1 MRPSPSTRAPHEHGL
16 GRWAAPRLGLLAA
29 VLASGCFALD
39 WELKPSAP
47 DASVAEAGAVDASV
61 ADASEAGEVDDAAGR
76 VIDAAPPPGCSL
88 AESRDPGRNV
98 EKCVTDADLFVSAAA
113 PASGVGTRAS
123 PLQTLGA
130 ALAKAVSQHRPR
142 IFVCAGTYP
151 ESLVF
156 PSAISVHGGFS
167 CEGGVWA
174 YDAKKNAEAAA
185 AGTQTVRITGAP
197 PPAEPAPTLNLLRLG
212 GEVYLTDLSLSG
224 LDTPAG
230 GSASVAAAVVS
241 CAKVTMTRVTLDAS
255 AGGIAVP
262 APPNTYTPPS
272 AGVGGNAGT
281 SPGLGGTSGTC
292 LVGSSAGG
300 NGGPVGAG
308 DAGKGQPGAPAP
320 LGGVPLADC
329 SGDPNGRPGEP
340 GKAGASLAARI
351 TAEGWEAP
359 AGEDGLPGNPGGGAA
374 GGHGSQ
380 TPGSPNAS
388 RGGGG
393 GAGGCGGAGGRGG
406 GAGGSSLALVVHQ
419 TEVVL
424 SGCLLRGGLPRPGAA
439 GTDGQAGASGADG
452 GAATRP
458 NFGCGGGMG
467 AAGGQGGA
475 GAGGAGGISAALV
488 WHGTKEPQRT
498 NGTVLV
504 RFTGA
509 APAGGGG
516 PVPGLGGAIY
526 TIKEL

>member
-1 MRPSPSTRAPHEHGL
+1 MRPSPSTRAPHEHWL

-61 ADASEAGEVDDAAGR
+61 ADVLLGDAAELGDASG
-76 VIDAAPPPGCSL
+76 IEPDAAPPPGCSL

-98 EKCVTDADLFVSAAA
+98 ERCVTDADIFVSAAA

-142 IFVCAGTYP
+142 IFVCAGAYP

-156 PSAISVHGGFS
+156 PAAISVHGGFS

-197 PPAEPAPTLNLLRLG
+197 PPAEPAPTLTLRKLG
-212 GEVYLTDLSLSG
+212 AEVYLTDLAVSG

-230 GSASVAAAVVS
+230 GSASVAASVLS
-241 CAKVTMTRVTLDAS
+241 CAKVTMSRVTLDAS
-255 AGGIAVP
+255 AGGFAVP
-262 APPNTYTPPS
+262 APAITYTPPS
-272 AGVGGNAGT
+272 AGTGGNAGST

-300 NGGPVGAG
+300 NGGGLG
-308 DAGKGQPGAPAP
+308 SMGQPGAPAP
-320 LGGVPLADC
+320 FGGVPAAAPC
-329 SGDPNGRPGEP
+329 GDSKVDGRLGEA
-340 GKAGASLAARI
+340 GKAGASRGARI
-351 TAEGWEAP
+351 TPEGWEAP
-359 AGEDGLPGNPGGGAA
+359 PGEDGLPGTPGGGGA

-380 TPGSPNAS
+380 ASNNS

-406 GAGGSSLALVVHQ
+406 GAGGSSLALVVHE

-424 SGCLLRGGLPRPGAA
+424 SGCLLRAGMPRSGAA
-439 GTDGQAGASGADG
+439 GTDGQAGARGAAG
-452 GAATRP
+452 GASGRVG
-458 NFGCGGGMG
+458 FGCGGGDG
-467 AAGGQGGA
+467 EAGGQGGA

-488 WHGTKEPQRT
+488 WHGMKEPQRT
-498 NGTVLV
+498 NDTVLV

-516 PVPGLGGAIY
+516 SVPGLGGAIY